1 MKRSSVVSSA
11 ALVLPQLN
19 EMQTRLFIDQKT
31 TKQVME
37 ITSAYLTPTEE
48 MIRDLN
54 RIGQEY
60 PFCVYYKE
68 KTNDPL

>member
-1 MKRSSVVSSA
+1 MKRSSVASPA
-11 ALVLPQLN
+11 ALVLPQN
-19 EMQTRLFIDQKT
+19 EMQARVFNDQKT
-31 TKQVME
+31 TKQVLE
-37 ITSAYLTPTEE
+37 LPNAYFAPTEE
-48 MIRDLN
+48 MIMDLN